1 MANWILRWNFSKTT
15 YQPGDTGSVQFW
27 LENTG
32 DTYLH
37 ATEVGLQFEFQQKQ
51 DLYYYSSCNTQV
63 APRANLYLS
72 LFTFEIPKLIAGI
85 VRYRVCYHLWE
96 YDSLRRSWTDLGKSW
111 SESNHYIKALP
122 LPYYRAFVSR
132 GVPPEDRVV
141 GDQIVDMVREWGFE
155 TYTVGIEE
163 TADPSLLKEVVRDQI
178 IKSDCL
184 IAIATPRYL
193 DALRGLW
200 RTLEWLHGEVGIAYG
215 KERPVLVLEDEAVTL
230 GGLPGEMK
238 DLALSYNS
246 LNLEELR
253 QRLGGIMSPFR
264 EWIASRKR
272 DEFLKTLAKIG
283 VPLLIGGIIGYL
295 IGSSKKS

>member
-1 MANWILRWNFSKTT
+1 
-15 YQPGDTGSVQFW
+15 

-37 ATEVGLQFEFQQKQ
+37 ATEVGLQFEFQEKQ
-51 DLYYYSSCNTQV
+51 NLYYPASCNTQV

-72 LFTFEIPKLIAGI
+72 SVTFEIPRLVAGV

-96 YDSLRRSWTDLGKSW
+96 YDAVRRNWLDLGTSW

-141 GDQIVDMVREWGFE
+141 GNQIVDMIKEWGLE

-163 TADPSLLKEVVRDQI
+163 TADPKLLKEEVRDRI
-178 IKSDCL
+178 VKSDCL

-193 DALRGLW
+193 DALSGLW

-215 KERPVLVLEDEAVTL
+215 TERPILVLRDESIAL
-230 GGLPGEMK
+230 GGLPGEIK
-238 DLALSYNS
+238 EFALPYNP

-253 QRLGGIMSPFR
+253 QKLGARMLPFR

-272 DEFLKTLAKIG
+272 EQFLATVAGIG
-283 VPLLIGGIIGYL
+283 IPLLIGGIIGFI
-295 IGSSKKS
+295 IGRSR